1 MLGNNGK
8 ISSLGSSNSPQD
20 PWTQEQQSSLAL
32 TDFIKPEDTSL
43 VDKLAKELKMTPEE
57 LKTAIDSGKIDPQKL
72 AEAFNKVTK
81 EPGAA
86 EAVSKLDLQ
95 KVDDKARL
103 GEILNT
109 VAEKSGYP
117 NFSEL
122 IDALPV
128 EKTLGQTGEEIIK
141 AVVDSGINSTQSYA
155 QLKPPGFNEALS
167 RRRLDQAGKSLNTAA

>member
-81 EPGAA
+81 EPGVA

-109 VAEKSGYP
+109 VAEKLDFP
-117 NFSEL
+117 NFDSL
-122 IDALPV
+122 INALPDENARDNSTESIV
-128 EKTLGQTGEEIIK
+128 NALVDNQTN
-141 AVVDSGINSTQSYA
+141 ATQSYA
-155 QLKPPGFNEALS
+155 QLKPLGFNEALS

>member
-8 ISSLGSSNSPQD
+8 ISSLGSSNRPQD
-20 PWTQEQQSSLAL
+20 PWIQDEQASLAL
-32 TDFIKPEDTSL
+32 NDFIKPEETSL
-43 VDKLAKELKMTPEE
+43 LDKLAKELKMTPEE
-57 LKTAIDSGKIDPQKL
+57 LKSAIDSGEIDPQKL
-72 AEAFNKVTK
+72 TEAFNKVTK
-81 EPGAA
+81 EPGV
-86 EAVSKLDLQ
+86 EASSKLDLQ
-95 KVDDKARL
+95 KAEDRSRL

-128 EKTLGQTGEEIIK
+128 EKTVGQTGEDIIK
-141 AVVDSGINSTQSYA
+141 AVVDSGINSIQSYA